1 MIWNKEWLKSWV
13 GDPKNVNCILFFLYV
28 SPCSL
33 CYCLTKTQGS
43 EANPEP
49 VFWVHGNWRCQ
60 GPFKS
65 GGIQAELCFL
75 FLCGLPRDFLSGLG
89 QREAEAFFSF
99 SLNSVENCLAQVSEK
114 LHLSI
119 LDCFGGN
126 IPTTFSV
133 IVATSNSC
141 PCSWNR
147 PFFGELCFCYCHAGQ
162 SCLKIDPPL
171 FLHELQLCN
180 SSAAPDPVATVDR
193 AATTRRNPVRW
204 YGSLK
209 FDWFWTRIAPQVL
222 QVSFLLSLISLCCC
236 LGQEEVL

>member
-13 GDPKNVNCILFFLYV
+13 GDPKNVNCILLFLYV

-33 CYCLTKTQGS
+33 CYCLITTQGS
-43 EANPEP
+43 EVDSEL
-49 VFWVHGNWRCQ
+49 VFWVHGDWRCQ

-65 GGIQAELCFL
+65 GGNTGRAL
-75 FLCGLPRDFLSGLG
+75 FLVSLWAAKRVSWGILSGPG

-99 SLNSVENCLAQVSEK
+99 SLNSVENCLVQVSEK
-114 LHLSI
+114 LRLSI

-126 IPTTFSV
+126 VLTTFL
-133 IVATSNSC
+133 ITVATINSC

-147 PFFGELCFCYCHAGQ
+147 TFFGELCFCYCHAGQ

-204 YGSLK
+204 YGADGSVK
-209 FDWFWTRIAPQVL
+209 FDWF
-222 QVSFLLSLISLCCC
+222 
-236 LGQEEVL
+236 